1 MAPAWLFVLAAA
13 LAPVA
18 GALAP
23 PVQEGDIVFQTSR
36 SQQSLAIQRSTGS
49 RYSHMGVILK
59 RGGRPLVFEAIA
71 TVRYTPLDAWIARGK
86 DGHAVVKRLK
96 NARETLTADAL
107 ARLRRSAG
115 RFEGRPYDLTF
126 EWSDHRIYCSELVWK
141 MFHEAL
147 GIEIGVRQKLGE
159 FKLDDP
165 LVKAK
170 MQERYRGHPPLD
182 ETVIAPGAM
191 FESPLLSTVAEK

>member
-1 MAPAWLFVLAAA
+1 MSPAWLFVLAAA